1 MAIDTINKFAELQLD
16 ASDDKLTVNKLI
28 EELQPQEKQI
38 VMMRYYKGST
48 QTEVAKILG
57 ISQVQVSRIEKRIL
71 KKLRRQM
78 IGNI

>member
-1 MAIDTINKFAELQLD
+1 M
-16 ASDDKLTVNKLI
+16 NKLI

-48 QTEVAKILG
+48 QTEVAKTLG

-71 KKLRRQM
+71 YSMKQKLQADTA
-78 IGNI
+78 